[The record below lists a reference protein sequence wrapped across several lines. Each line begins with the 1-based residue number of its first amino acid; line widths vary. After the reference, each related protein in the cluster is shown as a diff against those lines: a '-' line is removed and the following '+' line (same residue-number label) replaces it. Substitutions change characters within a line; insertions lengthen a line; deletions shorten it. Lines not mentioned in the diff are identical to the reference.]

1 MKTRTTGP
9 TTARLLLAASIF
21 SISLFATAQHGVTDG
36 QWPTYG
42 GDAGSTKYTSL
53 SQINADNFERLAIA
67 WRWQSLDGA
76 LNLEDVGQEVSFG
89 RMQGTPLTRPMP
101 VTTPAAGT
109 SLP

>member
-1 MKTRTTGP
+1 M
-9 TTARLLLAASIF
+9 TAAPLLFAASLLGF
-21 SISLFATAQHGVTDG
+21 SLCASAQHGVTDG

-76 LNLEDVGQEVSFG
+76 LNLRTWNRKS
-89 RMQGTPLTRPMP
+89 RS
-101 VTTPAAGT
+101 AACRARR
-109 SLP
+109 